1 MCHCTSNIQRHLPIH
16 RKKPQVTANFWGDA
30 IVIFFTSK
38 CPIFTST
45 KTLCGAL
52 YSKARQTKDWSPR
65 GMPLHQQHPG
75 TLADTEKTAGC
86 YDFLGRCNC
95 NLYIGQ
101 FLQCKLHTT
110 AVLFIPVKYT
120 TAVSLTPLII
130 TILVL
135 LTPVKNYFTGRI
147 ISPVTHSLNL
157 YYKFKKGKKNL
168 SWKTWAGVPPTIFC
182 SFSKPQVHWA

>member
-1 MCHCTSNIQRHLPIH
+1 MCHCTSNIQRHLPTHI
-16 RKKPQVTANFWGDA
+16 KKTTGHCKFLGWCNCN
-30 IVIFFTSK
+30 FFTSK

-75 TLADTEKTAGC
+75 C

-101 FLQCKLHTT
+101 FLQCILHTT
-110 AVLFIPVKYT
+110 AVSIIPVKYTT

-157 YYKFKKGKKNL
+157 YYKFKKGKKKFKLKNL
-168 SWKTWAGVPPTIFC
+168 SKSPSHNLLFLLQTTGALSLKLI
-182 SFSKPQVHWA
+182 QI